1 MGDRVCRAV
10 IALLTIVGL
19 AAPVEA
25 QRARLDAASRNAWAA
40 SLAVHEVRGSDT
52 VVVDRALTST
62 VAPLRAAAARVIGMN
77 RLVSRCAAL
86 RALLQAERDCAAV
99 FALGLASDT
108 GSCDALRNI
117 RPVTP

>member
-19 AAPVEA
+19 AAPVGA

-40 SLAVHEVRGSDT
+40 LLAVHDVRGTDT

-77 RLVSRCAAL
+77 RIVSRYAAL
-86 RALLQAERDCAAV
+86 RALLQTERDSAAV

-117 RPVTP
+117 RPVAP